1 MRNIFLKNSCWECG
15 RKTNPRPFFRKSN
28 LSISLDQEF
37 HSLFLLYAQV
47 EHYQNIETTSCKAF
61 SKNKKRS
68 GISLLLHFLH
78 GFWRKFSLSLISIN
92 YCLIA
97 FTFRYIWQYVHCS
110 CLCSSVWR
118 QKFWIYPSFLIML
131 FSYIIK
137 KKNRT

>member
-47 EHYQNIETTSCKAF
+47 KHYQNIGTTSCKAF

-78 GFWRKFSLSLISIN
+78 GFWRKFFLSLISIN

-97 FTFRYIWQYVHCS
+97 FTFRYTGNMFIAVVCVPVYDVINFENTLAFLS
-110 CLCSSVWR
+110 CC
-118 QKFWIYPSFLIML
+118 FPI
-131 FSYIIK
+131 
-137 KKNRT
+137 